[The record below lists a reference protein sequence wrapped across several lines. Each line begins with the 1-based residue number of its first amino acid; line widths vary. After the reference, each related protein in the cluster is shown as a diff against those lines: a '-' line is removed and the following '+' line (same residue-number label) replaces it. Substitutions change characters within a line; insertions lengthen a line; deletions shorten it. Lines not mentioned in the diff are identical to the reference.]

1 MPETS
6 QLEIAYRLTGA
17 CCYQPDPL
25 WQEADLFPNLQQ
37 ALQPWAPALA
47 GHAVAMQ
54 QDCHQTGQQPLLVDY
69 AALFVGPGSLLA
81 APYGSVY
88 LEKDRQVMGASTQA
102 ALECYRSAGLTLADD
117 FPELPD
123 HIAVEL
129 EFCSYLLQRQLQA
142 LINNDPAEAQQWHA
156 QRRSFL
162 QQHLGRWVRPFC
174 ADLREQSETG
184 FYRQLADLL
193 EGLVL
198 ADLQQMEVSG

>member
-17 CCYQPDPL
+17 CYYQPDPL
-25 WQEADLFPNLQQ
+25 WQEADLFSNLQQ
-37 ALQPWAPALA
+37 ALQAWAPALA
-47 GHAVAMQ
+47 NHAAALRTAA
-54 QDCHQTGQQPLLVDY
+54 DQTGQTPLLVDY
-69 AALFVGPGSLLA
+69 AALFVGPGTLLA

-102 ALECYRSAGLTLADD
+102 ALECYQSAGLALADD

-129 EFCSYLLQRQLQA
+129 EFCCYLLQQQLT
-142 LINNDPAEAQQWHA
+142 AEQTGDTAAANKWRTE
-156 QRRSFL
+156 RRTFL
-162 QQHLGRWVRPFC
+162 QQHLGRWATPFC
-174 ADLREQSETG
+174 ASQRQQAETA
-184 FYRQLADLL
+184 FYRRLADLL

-198 ADLQQMEVSG
+198 ADLQQMETSG